1 MQNIR
6 SLCVYCGSSGA
17 VEAQY
22 REAANELGAHL
33 ARAGIALVYGG
44 AFALTR
50 AIGTL
55 LFGVS
60 PRDPLT
66 FATLSLV
73 LSAVALVACYVPAR
87 RATRV
92 DPIRALRYE

>member
-1 MQNIR
+1 M
-6 SLCVYCGSSGA
+6 A
-17 VEAQY
+17 
-22 REAANELGAHL
+22 LGAAPGDVL
-33 ARAGIALVYGG
+33 AMVLRQGARLAAAGVVAGILG

-66 FATLSLV
+66 FAMLSLV